1 MARRVTREL
10 VKQVQNLVQR
20 GYCTREIGRR
30 TGLSM
35 SAVYK
40 IRQNRHRLTR
50 QECPQEEDEAAVWC
64 PRCRCRVYPPC
75 RRCWLRQQLQT
86 EALRRQGDDWRD
98 RLPPLESF
106 PPRLRRRLEV
116 PVAELALPVRV
127 VNYLEQAGILL
138 VYDLLAHRP
147 QELLAIPNFA
157 QKTLEQ
163 VYRALEPLGFYRRS
177 RRREEQPPRA
187 ENPTLR
193 PQSPEAN
200 GSQSFSSPNQCA
212 APVPLAAADDRPG

>member
-1 MARRVTREL
+1 MPRRVTLEL

-50 QECPQEEDEAAVWC
+50 ADRPSVQQEGAVWC

-75 RRCWLRQQLQT
+75 LRCRLRQHQRSQMLLPR
-86 EALRRQGDDWRD
+86 ADAWRR
-98 RLPPLESF
+98 RLPPVESF
-106 PPRLRRRLEV
+106 PPVLRARLEI
-116 PVAELALPVRV
+116 PVAELGLPVRV
-127 VNYLEQAGILL
+127 VNYLEHAGILL

-157 QKTLEQ
+157 RKTLEQ
-163 VYRALEPLGFYRRS
+163 VYRALEPLGFVRRGVV
-177 RRREEQPPRA
+177 
-187 ENPTLR
+187 R
-193 PQSPEAN
+193 PGEPAPSARGPAAAQ
-200 GSQSFSSPNQCA
+200 GSQSFSSPNSQ
-212 APVPLAAADDRPG
+212 APPPPVSPAEPPPR

>member
-1 MARRVTREL
+1 MSRRVTLEL

-40 IRQNRHRLTR
+40 IRQRRHPLARDD
-50 QECPQEEDEAAVWC
+50 QPEAPQEKAVWC

-75 RRCWLRQQLQT
+75 QRCRLRQNQQAQLLLRQT
-86 EALRRQGDDWRD
+86 AAWRR
-98 RLPPLESF
+98 RLPPVETF
-106 PPRLRRRLEV
+106 PPALRSRLEV
-116 PVAELALPVRV
+116 PVAELGLPVRV
-127 VNYLEQAGILL
+127 VNYLEHAGILL

-163 VYRALEPLGFYRRS
+163 VYRALEPLGFVRRS
-177 RRREEQPPRA
+177 RRSGAASLAEEPA
-187 ENPTLR
+187 ASR
-193 PQSPEAN
+193 PLAAADSR
-200 GSQSFSSPNQCA
+200 QSFSSPNRQSPPGEP
-212 APVPLAAADDRPG
+212 APEQPAPG

>member
-1 MARRVTREL
+1 MSRRVTVEL

-50 QECPQEEDEAAVWC
+50 ADLASVGTEEEAVWC
-64 PRCRCRVYPPC
+64 PQCRCRVYPPC
-75 RRCWLRQQLQT
+75 QRCRLRQFQQAQ
-86 EALRRQGDDWRD
+86 ALLPAPESWRR
-98 RLPPLESF
+98 RLPPMESF
-106 PPRLRRRLEV
+106 PPPLRSRLEV
-116 PVAELALPVRV
+116 PVAELGLPVRV
-127 VNYLEQAGILL
+127 VNYLEHAGILL

-147 QELLAIPNFA
+147 QELLSIPNFA

-163 VYRALEPLGFYRRS
+163 VYRALEPLGFVRRGH
-177 RRREEQPPRA
+177 RRREAFPVHPRGAATPTPA
-187 ENPTLR
+187 ET
-193 PQSPEAN
+193 E
-200 GSQSFSSPNQCA
+200 SQSFSSPNRQ
-212 APVPLAAADDRPG
+212 APERDLPLCGTPPQ